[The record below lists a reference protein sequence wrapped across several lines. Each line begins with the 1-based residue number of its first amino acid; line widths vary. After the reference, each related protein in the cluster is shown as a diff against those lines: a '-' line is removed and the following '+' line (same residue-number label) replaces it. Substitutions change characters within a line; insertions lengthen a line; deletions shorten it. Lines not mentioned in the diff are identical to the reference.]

1 MKTKRKVRSSDR
13 SGSTEALTR
22 PLVWKT
28 QFGISVL
35 ADTLPTLHD
44 YLVPEYKSRS
54 YIHLCAKVTE
64 WSDHF
69 GRQMWNLSDR
79 RARNRLSNYLDPA
92 ELERVEERLRYGST
106 EASIRFGVSKKGHGY
121 HGERGDFCLTSGVV
135 SGRHLTL
142 FYRSLELIGGL
153 GYDLCIIAE
162 LAAQLEREWKSVTIH
177 AAHANV
183 FALKGNSNEK
193 LYPKLRG
200 VLGL

>member
-1 MKTKRKVRSSDR
+1 MKILRKAKSSARSEL
-13 SGSTEALTR
+13 TEALTR

-35 ADTLPTLHD
+35 ADTLPTLHA

-54 YIHLCAKVTE
+54 YTHLCAKVTD
-64 WSDHF
+64 WSDHY
-69 GRQMWNLSDR
+69 GRQMWSLSDR
-79 RARNRLSNYLDPA
+79 RARNRLSNYLDPF
-92 ELERVEERLRYGST
+92 ELERVGARLRCGST
-106 EASIRFGVSKKGHGY
+106 EASIRFGVAKKGHGY

-162 LAAQLEREWKSVTIH
+162 LGSRLNRQWKSVTIH

-193 LYPKLRG
+193 LYPKLRR